1 MKKLLL
7 IALCLI
13 MMFTFCACSSTQFLS
28 QAQVNKLVKKYSNN
42 GNLPQM
48 EMTLSYTSTSDN
60 TSMRIK
66 VVYDLLLDKAP
77 ISVISFI
84 NLLNSGRYNNVV
96 VDSKSTAYM
105 SIGRFTYTVPSDD
118 ATTFNDR
125 SFAFAD
131 TSKTF
136 IGEFKNNNF
145 KPYGKVDDDDDGYV
159 KFDLFS
165 LAMYHDNAAS
175 KSDEKEQQTEY
186 RRAYNSADGRLML
199 SLGTTDSGVA
209 PSYKDYAVFARPV
222 SISYSYD
229 GGQTYAAPVSILDS
243 WALTQLTSVSSKT
256 KSINGTNYSPIQIDV
271 SFQMVAGSIDWA
283 NIKEN
288 YLVEAE

>member
-7 IALCLI
+7 IALCLV

-28 QAQVNKLVKKYSNN
+28 QAQVNKLVKKYSVN

-48 EMTLSYTSTSDN
+48 EMTLSYTPSSDST
-60 TSMRIK
+60 THMKIK
-66 VVYDLLLDKAP
+66 VVYELLLDKAP
-77 ISVISFI
+77 VSVISFI

-96 VDSKSTAYM
+96 VDSKSSTYM
-105 SIGRFTYTVPSDD
+105 SIGRYTYTPSSTGSTSFDD
-118 ATTFNDR
+118 R
-125 SFAFAD
+125 VVSIAD

-145 KPYGKVDDDDDGYV
+145 KPYGKVADGDDGYT
-159 KFDLFS
+159 KFDMLS
-165 LAMYHDNAAS
+165 LAMYHDVASS

-186 RRAYNSADGRLML
+186 HRAYNSANGRLML
-199 SLGTTDSGVA
+199 SLGETALGTA
-209 PSYKDYAVFARPV
+209 PEYKDYAVFARPV

-229 GGQTYAAPVSILDS
+229 DGETYSNSVSKLDS
-243 WALTQLTSVSSKT
+243 WAHAQLTSILTKT
-256 KSINGTNYSPIQIDV
+256 RNGYSFVKIDV
-271 SFQMVAGSIDWA
+271 SFQMVAGDIDWT